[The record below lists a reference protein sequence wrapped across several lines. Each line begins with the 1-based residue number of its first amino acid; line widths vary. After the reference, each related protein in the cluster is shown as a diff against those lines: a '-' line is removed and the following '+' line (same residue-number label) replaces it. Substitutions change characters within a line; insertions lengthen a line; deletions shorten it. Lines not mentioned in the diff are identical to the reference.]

1 MKLVTLKKRR
11 EFLRL
16 RGGARFHGKGFVLEG
31 KRRETEGPDV
41 SAGPGRCDGARFG
54 FTVTKRLGGAVR
66 RNGIRRRLKAA
77 VGVASDTARS
87 DTDYVIIAKPAA
99 FDMPFTALVGDFETG
114 FQIVNR
120 RLDAGLDRAG
130 ARPRRNRRRHGS
142 GNHTNDP
149 SNTAGGNKAG
159 GVGR

>member
-77 VGVASDTARS
+77 V
-87 DTDYVIIAKPAA
+87 IAKPAA

>member
-31 KRRETEGPDV
+31 KRRETDGPDA
-41 SAGPGRCDGARFG
+41 SAGPADCDGARFG

-66 RNGIRRRLKAA
+66 RNRIRRRLKAA
-77 VGVASDTARS
+77 VGAASDTARS
-87 DTDYVIIAKPAA
+87 DTDYVIIAKPEA
-99 FDMPFTALVGDFETG
+99 FDMPFNALVGDFETG
-114 FQIVNR
+114 FQVVNR
-120 RLDAGLDRAG
+120 RLDAGPGHAG
-130 ARPRRNRRRHGS
+130 ARPRRNRRRHDS